1 MVTLQPFAKEPYEN
15 FCVIAKNNHYLRK
28 NKQENLI
35 KSLNEE

>member
-1 MVTLQPFAKEPYEN
+1 MVTLQPFAKEPFRN
-15 FCVIAKNNHYLRK
+15 FCVNIGLIIKLKK

>member
-1 MVTLQPFAKEPYEN
+1 MVTLQPFAKEPFRN
-15 FCVIAKNNHYLRK
+15 FCVNSRINHKIKK